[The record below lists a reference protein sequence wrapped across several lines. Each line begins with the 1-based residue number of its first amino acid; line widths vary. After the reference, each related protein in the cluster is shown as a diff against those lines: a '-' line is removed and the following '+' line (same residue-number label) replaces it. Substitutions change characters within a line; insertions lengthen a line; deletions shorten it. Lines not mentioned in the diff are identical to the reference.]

1 LVKNIA
7 EPVRIYHLILHAAA
21 AGKTV
26 GASKKAQPKWRW
38 LAIKALQRYRRR
50 QRGDSPLAM
59 VPRRSMP
66 HANLR
71 ADDGRSFGRR
81 VAAGQLQIRDL
92 FVIARN
98 SSFAYRGKPCDMRRM
113 RDLIEGSVQRGVDAM
128 RVNIQIRGDRRPHLG
143 ESL

>member
-1 LVKNIA
+1 
-7 EPVRIYHLILHAAA
+7 
-21 AGKTV
+21 
-26 GASKKAQPKWRW
+26 
-38 LAIKALQRYRRR
+38 
-50 QRGDSPLAM
+50 
-59 VPRRSMP
+59 MP

-98 SSFAYRGKPCDMRRM
+98 SSFAYRGKPCDMRRIAKELGV
-113 RDLIEGSVQRGVDAM
+113 RDLIEGSVQRGGDAV

-143 ESL
+143 ESLTAPFPSHLLLQDSMTQSIADALRSELLFPANKRRRVAKPA